1 MRKTSQAALAGL
13 ILASLLLRVVPGE
26 LFALYTVVTPPYPTQ
41 EETTSLAPNAIT
53 EQLSLWQAP
62 ATLPPTGSRTH
73 LLAIIVMIGLL
84 VALGVRCTRLVVIPF
99 CIAEA
104 CWTSAV
110 RTRGP

>member
-26 LFALYTVVTPPYPTQ
+26 LLALYTVATPPYPAQ

-73 LLAIIVMIGLL
+73 WLAIIVMIGLFA
-84 VALGVRCTRLVVIPF
+84 ALGVKCTRLAVVPF

-104 CWTSAV
+104 CWTTAV